1 MDGQTRRIDSK
12 MIQLNGMML
21 MEMGMGT
28 ILVEQILTPV
38 QRFGVTQPK
47 VELLDVQI
55 PMVTVIDQIDA
66 LPLDDTQYSDVDGD
80 GYGDSQDGNSS

>member
-1 MDGQTRRIDSK
+1 MMDGQTRRIDSK

-55 PMVTVIDQIDA
+55 PMVTVG
-66 LPLDDTQYSDVDGD
+66 LTK
-80 GYGDSQDGNSS
+80 